1 MPEEGFVRCSHW
13 QKSPTAAVRWRSS
26 LPRALCSP
34 RPGKFFV
41 QRQPCSAPQLL
52 LAVFQ
57 QLSSGS
63 CMLGTCTHP
72 CSFGEACSFPSQTG
86 EAGASVLWLQGSGA
100 FHRVGWRAQ
109 NSMCGG
115 VGLLVPAEQ
124 WHIESAC
131 VGAAGVLSFRHRAAG
146 YRATE
151 GEAVKPPC
159 AWGNEASG
167 TCGRAEF
174 RTCLCR
180 RVGFQCVSGSGVAGH
195 GAAGNCRMM
204 ECGASVCAGKQGF
217 PGQSEVGHG
226 ASRNGGAGNVY
237 LPTILF
243 VHIVCCF
250 SAGSKK
256 SSVFHCY
263 GTLCVPFGVSSFL
276 FLQDCIAPGHR
287 GYQQSAIL
295 LLWCPLWS
303 YMSLRVTECY
313 IPARAG

>member
-1 MPEEGFVRCSHW
+1 
-13 QKSPTAAVRWRSS
+13 
-26 LPRALCSP
+26 
-34 RPGKFFV
+34 
-41 QRQPCSAPQLL
+41 
-52 LAVFQ
+52 
-57 QLSSGS
+57 
-63 CMLGTCTHP
+63 
-72 CSFGEACSFPSQTG
+72 
-86 EAGASVLWLQGSGA
+86 
-100 FHRVGWRAQ
+100 
-109 NSMCGG
+109 MCGG

-243 VHIVCCF
+243 CPHSLLLLCRFKKELCF
-250 SAGSKK
+250 SLLWNLVCALWGLQFPL
-256 SSVFHCY
+256 SSGLYCSRTQ
-263 GTLCVPFGVSSFL
+263 G
-276 FLQDCIAPGHR
+276 I
-287 GYQQSAIL
+287 SAICHL
-295 LLWCPLWS
+295 AAVVPPLVLHESKS
-303 YMSLRVTECY
+303 YRMLHSS
-313 IPARAG
+313 